1 MHLKVSNSSTLSY
14 TVEFPSWI
22 QYPSLSSVPYCARV
36 PTSQF
41 LWADSLT
48 ARVKK
53 NEPKGKKRKNMSARE
68 VLQQWK
74 VRVKISPFSGRW
86 RSRETLRTED
96 TNELLRE

>member
-1 MHLKVSNSSTLSY
+1 
-14 TVEFPSWI
+14 
-22 QYPSLSSVPYCARV
+22 
-36 PTSQF
+36 
-41 LWADSLT
+41 
-48 ARVKK
+48 
-53 NEPKGKKRKNMSARE
+53 MSARE